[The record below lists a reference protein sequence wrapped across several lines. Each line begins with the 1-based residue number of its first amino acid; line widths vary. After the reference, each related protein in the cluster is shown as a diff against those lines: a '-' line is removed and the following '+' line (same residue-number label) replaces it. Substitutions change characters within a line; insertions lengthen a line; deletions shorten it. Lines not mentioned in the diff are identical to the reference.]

1 MPDQIKEEFQESK
14 RDSEV
19 MQAFGVRLHNQFSIN
34 KAYRRPKELEW
45 LESLRQYKGLYDPS
59 VDIDPDNSH
68 VYPKITRAKLNM
80 VLSRLHEM
88 LFPEL
93 DRNFTVD
100 ATTEPRMSKEIVKAI
115 VMSLIKPPSVDPQT
129 GQIAIDPKTQQP
141 MQPIMPTIDEV
152 RRAIKEFAKKRAEN
166 MQSEIDDQL
175 GEMAY
180 PEETK
185 KVLRSGLLYGTGLL
199 GGPLNLQ
206 YTKRHW
212 EPDEL
217 GNEYIE
223 KEESA
228 DRPNLESVRI
238 WDWYPDMS
246 VEDYAQVNGSFQR
259 SIMTK
264 HDLRKLIERK
274 DFYGDIIKQ
283 YLKDYPEGDYTPE
296 QWETDLQVI
305 EVAAGSGEDG
315 AKIQT
320 AVTSDN
326 TSRSTYRQAGKK
338 YVLLSFWG
346 FIDGSDLA
354 ACGVSNSDGSE
365 IDPTLEYAANIW
377 LLGNRVVKAILFKG
391 ALDYYKIFY
400 YEKDETSIFGEGLPR
415 VIRHSQIAVS
425 SASRMV
431 LDNGACVSGPQVEVN
446 WSLLHEGTDLNS
458 FYPRKIW
465 YRDGR
470 GVEAQYP
477 AIRTYNFDSHI
488 PELLSIAKFFMEF
501 ADIESCLP
509 TWMIGEQVNN
519 ENAKQTSGRQY
530 SITISIK
537 DVVKNFDAF
546 TEKVISGLYAWN
558 MEFNPRQDIKG
569 DFKCKPR
576 GVSSLLMK
584 EIRVAALTNF
594 KQSLTPEDWI
604 YIPRRE
610 FLVETLKAHDLNLTV
625 RTEEEAAEFAA
636 SQRDERAQQLAYGQ
650 LEAEIAYKRAQ
661 TAGQLT
667 KAKKFNVEAE
677 KDALAPPENAEITDP
692 RIQDAELEA
701 KNTETLA
708 TQEQIRRD
716 EETHQLEMQHADEDH
731 RKNIV
736 IDATKTAADVENKQ
750 KTTEHGMKLK
760 EKELAIKAKQTK
772 QQAKQPKKPAKST

>member
-1 MPDQIKEEFQESK
+1 MDQIKEEFQKSN

-19 MQAFGVRLHNQFSIN
+19 MQSFGFRLHNQFSVN
-34 KAYRRPKELEW
+34 KSYRRPKELEW

-59 VDIDPDNSH
+59 VSIDPDNSH
-68 VYPKITRAKLNM
+68 VYPKITRSKLNI

-100 ATTEPRMSKEIVKAI
+100 PTTEPKMTKEIVMAI
-115 VMSLIKPPSVDPQT
+115 VISLIKPPQIDPQT
-129 GQIAIDPKTQQP
+129 GQPAIDPQTQQP
-141 MQPIMPTIDEV
+141 SQPVMPTEEEV

-206 YTKRHW
+206 YTKRNW

-217 GNEYIE
+217 GSDYVE

-228 DRPNLESVRI
+228 DRPNLEFVRI

-246 VEDYAQVNGSFQR
+246 VEDYEQGNGGFQR
-259 SIMTK
+259 HIMTK

-320 AVTSDN
+320 ATNSDF

-338 YVLLSFWG
+338 YSLLSFWG

-354 ACGVSNSDGSE
+354 ACGVSNPDGSE
-365 IDPTLEYAANIW
+365 IDPTLEYSANVW
-377 LLGNRVVKAILFKG
+377 LLGKRVIKAILFKS

-415 VIRHSQIAVS
+415 IMRHSQIAVS
-425 SASRMV
+425 AAARMV
-431 LDNGACVSGPQVEVN
+431 LDNGSVCSGPQVEVN

-477 AIRTYNFDSHI
+477 ALRTYNFESHI
-488 PELLSIAKFFMEF
+488 PELLSIIDTFSGF
-501 ADIESCLP
+501 ADVETCLP
-509 TWMIGEQVNN
+509 TWLVGEQVNN
-519 ENAKQTSGRQY
+519 ENSKQTSGRQY
-530 SITISIK
+530 TITVSIK

-546 TEKVISGLYAWN
+546 TEKVMSGMYAWN

-584 EIRVAALTNF
+584 EIRLAALTNL
-594 KQSLTPEDWI
+594 KQSMMPEDWI

-610 FLVETLKAHDLNLTV
+610 FLLETLKAHDLDLTI

-636 SQRDERAQQLAYGQ
+636 SQRDQRASELGYAQ

-677 KDALAPPENAEITDP
+677 KNAVAPPENTESVDP
-692 RIQDAELEA
+692 RLQDAELQNQNV
-701 KNTETLA
+701 KNTA
-708 TQEQIRRD
+708 DQEQIRRD
-716 EETHQLEMQHADEDH
+716 EESHQQQMRHADEDH
-731 RKNIV
+731 KASV
-736 IDATKTAADVENKQ
+736 MTGAMKTAVDLDTKQ
-750 KTTEHGMKLK
+750 KTTEHGMKMK
-760 EKELAIKAKQTK
+760 EEDMKIKAKQVK
-772 QQAKQPKKPAKST
+772 QQPKQPKKPKGTT